1 MFISVKKKK
10 IKSTAKTPE
19 ATRYKILLAAFAE
32 FYKNGF
38 QGGSINRVFKIAGV
52 TKGALFHHFSG
63 KEALGYAVV
72 DEVIGPLLLQRWLQ
86 PVEGADDPIEAM
98 KGAFRRYTKEDIE
111 SGHFVQ
117 GCPLNNLAQEMSPL
131 DDGFQSRIDGLYAEW
146 RRRYTEALASGI
158 KRGKVRPSVRPE
170 NAAAL
175 IVAGQ
180 MGIYG
185 TAKSSQN
192 KQLMI
197 EAAEAMC
204 DYLDSLRPNE

>member
-1 MFISVKKKK
+1 
-10 IKSTAKTPE
+10 
-19 ATRYKILLAAFAE
+19 
-32 FYKNGF
+32 
-38 QGGSINRVFKIAGV
+38 
-52 TKGALFHHFSG
+52 
-63 KEALGYAVV
+63 
-72 DEVIGPLLLQRWLQ
+72 
-86 PVEGADDPIEAM
+86 
-98 KGAFRRYTKEDIE
+98 
-111 SGHFVQ
+111 
-117 GCPLNNLAQEMSPL
+117 
-131 DDGFQSRIDGLYAEW
+131 
-146 RRRYTEALASGI
+146 
-158 KRGKVRPSVRPE
+158 VRPE